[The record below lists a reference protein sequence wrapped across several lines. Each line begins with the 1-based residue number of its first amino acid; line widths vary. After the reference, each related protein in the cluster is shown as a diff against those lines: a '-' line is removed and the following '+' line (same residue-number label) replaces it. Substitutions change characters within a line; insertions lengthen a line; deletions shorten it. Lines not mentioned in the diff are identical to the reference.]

1 MAKARLL
8 LVAVIVALLAV
19 GGYAFSLVRRGWSTR
34 TPPSQLETHLAR
46 FMRQMAIPRSAR
58 ELQNPWKATP
68 EVLAAGRA
76 HWADHCAT
84 CHGNEGSGNTLIG
97 ANLYPPAP
105 DMRQAATQNLSD
117 GELYYIIRNGVRL
130 TGMPAWGNP
139 AFKRDDE
146 SWHLVV
152 FIRHLPQITP
162 DELEVMKRLNP
173 RTDADREEEKQEED
187 FLNGPASHR

>member
-1 MAKARLL
+1 MTKARLL
-8 LVAVIVALLAV
+8 LVAVIVALLAA
-19 GGYAFSLVRRGWSTR
+19 GGYSYSLVRRGWSAR
-34 TPPSQLETHLAR
+34 TPPSQLETLLVR
-46 FMRQMAIPRSAR
+46 FMRHMATARSAR
-58 ELQNPWKATP
+58 ELRNPWKSTP
-68 EVLAAGRA
+68 DVLAAGRT

-84 CHGNEGSGNTLIG
+84 CHGNDGSGNTLIG

-105 DMRQAATQNLSD
+105 DMRQATTQSLSD

-162 DELEVMKRLNP
+162 DELEEMKRLNP
-173 RTDADREEEKQEED
+173 KTDAEREEDKQEED
-187 FLNGPASHR
+187 FLNGSAPPR